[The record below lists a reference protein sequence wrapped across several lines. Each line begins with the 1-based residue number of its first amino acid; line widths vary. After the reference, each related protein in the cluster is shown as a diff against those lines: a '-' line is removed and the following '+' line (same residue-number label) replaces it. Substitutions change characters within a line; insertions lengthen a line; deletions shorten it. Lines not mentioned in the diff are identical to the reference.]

1 MPILKTHKLKSRQL
15 KAVWCARINL
25 SCWRPGVQWRWIYEW
40 VARADKLCMG
50 QAGVPRGRG
59 VNSYTSRWLDPTH
72 GTRALSS
79 VMVLVAGGQAG
90 GAAPSAGATVFCCR
104 LLAAATSLAAARSPR
119 HMAARAPLLQLCCPP
134 PASARILAFFEQP
147 CPLQRGFGQQSWLI
161 PNFQPNSA
169 TAQDYPRYF
178 QIEKKDSFWR
188 GCLHHPAPVRIPAC
202 LPALLPDLPCGLDRN
217 RPKTALV
224 RLKFSAS
231 VQCAGESWALEL
243 AGERRLLRQDFV
255 WTDLR
260 NNPWVLLAEVSTIQT
275 TTTLVLYQSI

>member
-1 MPILKTHKLKSRQL
+1 M
-15 KAVWCARINL
+15 WCARINL

-50 QAGVPRGRG
+50 LAGVPRGG
-59 VNSYTSRWLDPTH
+59 AWILTPLGDWTLPM
-72 GTRALSS
+72 GRARSLQLWCCLPAAR
-79 VMVLVAGGQAG
+79 LVVQRPRP
-90 GAAPSAGATVFCCR
+90 AAPCTAAAAT
-104 LLAAATSLAAARSPR
+104 ATSLATARSPR
-119 HMAARAPLLQLCCPP
+119 HTAARAPLHGYAAHRP
-134 PASARILAFFEQP
+134 PAPEFSLFSSSHVHCKEDLASNPDWFQIFNQTLPRHRIIPDIFRLKRKIPFEEAASTIQP
-147 CPLQRGFGQQSWLI
+147 QWGFL
-161 PNFQPNSA
+161 PAFQP
-169 TAQDYPRYF
+169 
-178 QIEKKDSFWR
+178 
-188 GCLHHPAPVRIPAC
+188 
-202 LPALLPDLPCGLDRN
+202 LLPDLPCGLDRN